1 MTSALIGIA
10 VALLVGALVAVVA
23 VYLYFVAT
31 GDLDMTADPV
41 DLWGLDLAEEAA
53 K

>member
-1 MTSALIGIA
+1 MTGVLIGIA
-10 VALLVGALVAVVA
+10 VALLAGALVSVVA

-31 GDLDMTADPV
+31 GDLDATGMKAVED
-41 DLWGLDLAEEAA
+41 EEDG

>member
-1 MTSALIGIA
+1 MWIA
-10 VALLVGALVAVVA
+10 VSILVGALVSVVA

-31 GDLDMTADPV
+31 GDDLDATGMRMD
-41 DLWGLDLAEEAA
+41 DEEAGHEEGEGR